1 MNYLT
6 NNNDIKNYKMN
17 NKFSQTIKTETPS
30 LSLLRSTDYTKRDF
44 RFQININKKKLNNTI
59 GFKSFSNTINAVLSV
74 EENLTQRQ
82 LNNNSKN
89 IHNNAFKILKIFNKI
104 KDITIKLEIYYKLI
118 NFLFNLPF

>member
-44 RFQININKKKLNNTI
+44 RFQININKKKLNTI
-59 GFKSFSNTINAVLSV
+59 FF
-74 EENLTQRQ
+74 
-82 LNNNSKN
+82 
-89 IHNNAFKILKIFNKI
+89 
-104 KDITIKLEIYYKLI
+104 
-118 NFLFNLPF
+118 